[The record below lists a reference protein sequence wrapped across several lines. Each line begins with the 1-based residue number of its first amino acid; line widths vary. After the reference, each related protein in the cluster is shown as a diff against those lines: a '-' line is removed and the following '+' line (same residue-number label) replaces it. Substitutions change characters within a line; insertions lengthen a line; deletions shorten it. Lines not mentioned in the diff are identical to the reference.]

1 MDMKKILQALDTAST
16 KPVEGASSMAKF
28 LRVVKEAD
36 INQAAAT
43 PAAAPAPAA
52 TPAPAIQVPEIPPM
66 PAQDGDQGDGSKLTT
81 NPDGTKTY
89 AGAFGTFTYNAQGQA
104 IKYASPNFGGF
115 GQEIDLTNKQT
126 KQSYSQGPL
135 SIQQTRDASGAVTNT
150 DSEYDL
156 GVAKL
161 KQNAGI
167 NGTTNSATVP
177 AGATQQ
183 VISEGANPHKVA
195 LPVQMAMQHY
205 QDASKKVVAKESI
218 IGKYF
223 SLVEEEQRQQQ
234 VEKKAFLKQY
244 ATIIAERV
252 RMKETSLKDKE
263 DLTAKRKALHDL
275 SLNKDVDQKHVQ
287 QRKLDLEKEAKD
299 KDLDEDNDPCWDS
312 YKQIGTKK
320 KGGKTVPNCVPKK

>member
-66 PAQDGDQGDGSKLTT
+66 PAQDGDQGDGSKLKT

-104 IKYASPNFGGF
+104 IKYATPNFNGM
-115 GQEIDLTNKQT
+115 GQEIDLTTKQT
-126 KQSYSQGPL
+126 TQNYAQGPL
-135 SIQQTRDASGAVTNT
+135 AIQQTRDASGAVTNT
-150 DSEYDL
+150 NSEYDL

-167 NGTTNSATVP
+167 PGAP
-177 AGATQQ
+177 AAAPTQQ

-223 SLVEEEQRQQQ
+223 SLVEEAQRQTQE
-234 VEKKAFLKQY
+234 EKKAFLKQY
-244 ATIIAERV
+244 ASIIAERV
-252 RMKETSLKDKE
+252 RL
-263 DLTAKRKALHDL
+263 
-275 SLNKDVDQKHVQ
+275 
-287 QRKLDLEKEAKD
+287 KD
-299 KDLDEDNDPCWDS
+299 KDLDEDNDPCWDN

>member
-36 INQAAAT
+36 INQAAA
-43 PAAAPAPAA
+43 APAPAA
-52 TPAPAIQVPEIPPM
+52 APAIQVPEIPPM

-104 IKYASPNFGGF
+104 IKYATPNFNGF
-115 GQEIDLTNKQT
+115 GQEVDLTNQQT
-126 KQSYSQGPL
+126 TQNYAQGPL
-135 SIQQTRDASGAVTNT
+135 AVQQTKDASGAVTNT
-150 DSEYDL
+150 NTEYDL

-167 NGTTNSATVP
+167 AGTTNSATVP

-205 QDASKKVVAKESI
+205 QDASKKVIAKESI

-223 SLVEEEQRQQQ
+223 NLVEEEQRQQQ
-234 VEKKAFLKQY
+234 AEKKAFLKQY

-252 RMKETSLKDKE
+252 RMKD
-263 DLTAKRKALHDL
+263 
-275 SLNKDVDQKHVQ
+275 KDVEET
-287 QRKLDLEKEAKD
+287 DLGE
-299 KDLDEDNDPCWDS
+299 DEDPCWKD

>member
-36 INQAAAT
+36 INQQ
-43 PAAAPAPAA
+43 PAAAPTAAAPA
-52 TPAPAIQVPEIPPM
+52 APAIQVPEIPPM
-66 PAQDGDQGDGSKLTT
+66 PAQDGDQGDGSTLKT

-104 IKYASPNFGGF
+104 IKYASPNFNGF
-115 GQEIDLTNKQT
+115 GQVVDLTTKQT
-126 KQSYSQGPL
+126 TQNYAQGPL
-135 SIQQTRDASGAVTNT
+135 AVQQTRDAAGAVTNT
-150 DSEYDL
+150 NTEYDL

-167 NGTTNSATVP
+167 NGTTTSATVP
-177 AGATQQ
+177 NGTAQPT
-183 VISEGANPHKVA
+183 VVNEGANPHKVA

-205 QDASKKVVAKESI
+205 QDATKAVTKESI

-223 SLVEEEQRQQQ
+223 SLVEEQQLQ
-234 VEKKAFLKQY
+234 KQQEKKAFLKQY

-252 RMKETSLKDKE
+252 RMKEP
-263 DLTAKRKALHDL
+263 
-275 SLNKDVDQKHVQ
+275 
-287 QRKLDLEKEAKD
+287 KLDEPELSE
-299 KDLDEDNDPCWDS
+299 DEDPCWKD

>member
-36 INQAAAT
+36 INQQ
-43 PAAAPAPAA
+43 PAAAPA
-52 TPAPAIQVPEIPPM
+52 APAIQVPEIPPL
-66 PAQDGDQGDGSKLTT
+66 PAQDGDQGDGTRLTT

-89 AGAFGTFTYNAQGQA
+89 SGAFGTFTYNAQGQA
-104 IKYASPNFGGF
+104 IKYASPNFGGY
-115 GQEIDLTNKQT
+115 GQTIDLTNKQT
-126 KQSYSQGPL
+126 TQSYSQGPL
-135 SIQQTRDASGAVTNT
+135 SVQQTRDASGAITNT

-167 NGTTNSATVP
+167 NGTTSSAVVPNGTAQPTV
-177 AGATQQ
+177 
-183 VISEGANPHKVA
+183 VNEGANPHKVA

-223 SLVEEEQRQQQ
+223 SLVEEEQKQKQA
-234 VEKKAFLKQY
+234 EKKAFLKQY

-252 RMKETSLKDKE
+252 RMKEPKLPELEISE
-263 DLTAKRKALHDL
+263 D
-275 SLNKDVDQKHVQ
+275 
-287 QRKLDLEKEAKD
+287 E
-299 KDLDEDNDPCWDS
+299 DPCWKD